1 LVGALA
7 FAWVAARFVHGRI
20 DARRGAGRLPGA
32 GAQSLKRALFP
43 LFGGL
48 FVLAAQLAFEPFMS
62 TSLLSL
68 ALVPL
73 FGIGLIYVLFFFA
86 RRVFARD
93 GHSHAWLS
101 IVEKLVSVIV
111 WAAMVLT

>member
-1 LVGALA
+1 M
-7 FAWVAARFVHGRI
+7 AARFVHGRI
-20 DARRGAGRLPGA
+20 DARRRAAGRAPGA
-32 GAQSLKRALFP
+32 GARKAWKRALFP
-43 LFGGL
+43 LFGGS
-48 FVLAAQLAFEPFMS
+48 FVGGAQLAFDPFMS

-93 GHSHAWLS
+93 GHTHAWLS
-101 IVEKLVSVIV
+101 IVEKVVSTVV
-111 WAAMVLT
+111 WPRWY

>member
-1 LVGALA
+1 M
-7 FAWVAARFVHGRI
+7 
-20 DARRGAGRLPGA
+20 
-32 GAQSLKRALFP
+32 FP

-48 FVLAAQLAFEPFMS
+48 FVGGAQLAFDPFMS

-93 GHSHAWLS
+93 GHTHAWLS
-101 IVEKLVSVIV
+101 IVEKVVSTVV
-111 WAAMVLT
+111 WPRWY

>member
-1 LVGALA
+1 
-7 FAWVAARFVHGRI
+7 
-20 DARRGAGRLPGA
+20 RRAAGRLPGA

-111 WAAMVLT
+111 WAAMVLTV